1 MAKKGSIEINEK
13 RRRLSNSHA
22 AKRAALKAIATD
34 REVAPEERFQASV
47 KLAELPR
54 SGSKVR
60 VRNRCMLTGRSRGN
74 YRKFGISRI
83 MLREM
88 AAHGL
93 IPGMTKAS
101 W

>member
-1 MAKKGSIEINEK
+1 MTKKGSIETNEK
-13 RRRLSNSHA
+13 RKRLVKRYA
-22 AKRAALKAIATD
+22 EKRAALKAIATD
-34 REVAPEERFQASV
+34 RSAAPEVRFKANLQ
-47 KLAELPR
+47 LAEMPR
-54 SGSKVR
+54 SGARIR

-88 AAHGL
+88 GNHGM
-93 IPGMTKAS
+93 IPGLKKAS

>member
-1 MAKKGSIEINEK
+1 MARKGSIEINEK
-13 RRRLSNSHA
+13 RRRLSKCHA
-22 AKRAALKAIATD
+22 AKREALKVVAMD
-34 REVAPEERFQASV
+34 RNAAPEERFRATL
-47 KLAELPR
+47 KLAALPR

-60 VRNRCMLTGRSRGN
+60 VRNRCVLTGRSRGN

-88 AAHGL
+88 GAHGL
-93 IPGMTKAS
+93 IPGLKKAS

>member
-1 MAKKGSIEINEK
+1 MAKKGSIETNEK
-13 RRRLSNSHA
+13 RKRLA
-22 AKRAALKAIATD
+22 KKYAVKRAELKALAAD
-34 REVAPEERFQASV
+34 RKAAPEERFKATLQ
-47 KLAELPR
+47 LAEMPR
-54 SGSKVR
+54 SGARIR

-88 AAHGL
+88 GSQGL
-93 IPGMTKAS
+93 IPGLKKAS

>member
-1 MAKKGSIEINEK
+1 MARKGSIEINEK
-13 RRRLSNSHA
+13 RKRLAQKYAS
-22 AKRAALKAIATD
+22 KRAELKALAAD
-34 REVAPEERFQASV
+34 RNAAPEERFKATL
-47 KLAELPR
+47 KLAEMPR
-54 SGSKVR
+54 SGAKIR

-88 AAHGL
+88 GSLGL
-93 IPGMTKAS
+93 IPGLKKAS

>member
-1 MAKKGSIEINEK
+1 MARKGSIEINEK
-13 RRRLSNSHA
+13 RKRLAQKYAS
-22 AKRAALKAIATD
+22 KRAELKAIAAD
-34 REVAPEERFQASV
+34 RNAAPEERFKATL
-47 KLAELPR
+47 KLAEMPR
-54 SGSKVR
+54 SGAKIR

-88 AAHGL
+88 GSLGL
-93 IPGMTKAS
+93 IPGLKKAS

>member
-1 MAKKGSIEINEK
+1 MARKGSIEINEK
-13 RRRLSNSHA
+13 RKRLVKKYA
-22 AKRAALKAIATD
+22 PKREALKAVASD
-34 REVAPEERFQASV
+34 RSAAPEERFKAALA
-47 KLAELPR
+47 LAEMPR

-88 AAHGL
+88 GAHGL
-93 IPGMTKAS
+93 IPGLKKAS

>member
-1 MAKKGSIEINEK
+1 MAKKGSIETNEK
-13 RRRLSNSHA
+13 RKRLVKRYA
-22 AKRAALKAIATD
+22 EKRAALKAIATD
-34 REVAPEERFQASV
+34 RSAAPEVRFKANLQ
-47 KLAELPR
+47 LAEMPR
-54 SGSKVR
+54 SGARIR

-88 AAHGL
+88 GNHGM
-93 IPGMTKAS
+93 IPGLKKAS

>member
-1 MAKKGSIEINEK
+1 MAKKGSIETNEK
-13 RRRLSNSHA
+13 RKRLVMKYA
-22 AKRAALKAIATD
+22 EKRAALKAVATD
-34 REVAPEERFQASV
+34 RNAAPEERFKATIQ
-47 KLAELPR
+47 LAEMPR
-54 SGSKVR
+54 SGARIR

-88 AAHGL
+88 GNHGL
-93 IPGMTKAS
+93 IPGLKKAS

>member
-1 MAKKGSIEINEK
+1 MAKKGSIETNEK
-13 RRRLSNSHA
+13 RKRLVKRYA
-22 AKRAALKAIATD
+22 EKRAALKAIATD
-34 REVAPEERFQASV
+34 RSAAPEVIFKANLQ
-47 KLAELPR
+47 LAEMPR
-54 SGSKVR
+54 SGARIR

-88 AAHGL
+88 GNHGM
-93 IPGMTKAS
+93 IPGLKKAS

>member
-1 MAKKGSIEINEK
+1 MARKGSIEINEK
-13 RRRLSNSHA
+13 RKRLAQKYA
-22 AKRAALKAIATD
+22 AKRAELKARASD
-34 REVAPEERFQASV
+34 RTAAPEERFKATLT
-47 KLAELPR
+47 LAEMPR
-54 SGSKVR
+54 SGARIR

-88 AAHGL
+88 GSHGL
-93 IPGMTKAS
+93 IPGLTKAS

>member
-1 MAKKGSIEINEK
+1 MARKGSIEINEK
-13 RRRLSNSHA
+13 RKRLSKSHA
-22 AKRAALKAIATD
+22 AKRAALKAVAMD
-34 REVAPEERFQASV
+34 RDAAPEERFKANL
-47 KLAELPR
+47 KLAALPR
-54 SGSKVR
+54 SGSKIR

-88 AAHGL
+88 GAHGL
-93 IPGMTKAS
+93 IPGLKKAS

>member
-1 MAKKGSIEINEK
+1 MAKKGSIETNEK
-13 RRRLSNSHA
+13 RKRLA
-22 AKRAALKAIATD
+22 KKYAPKRAELKALAAD
-34 REVAPEERFQASV
+34 RNAAPEERFKATLE
-47 KLAELPR
+47 LAAMPR
-54 SGSKVR
+54 SGSRIR

-88 AAHGL
+88 GNYGL
-93 IPGMTKAS
+93 IPGLKKAS

>member
-1 MAKKGSIEINEK
+1 MAKKGSIETNEK
-13 RRRLSNSHA
+13 RKRLA
-22 AKRAALKAIATD
+22 QKYAPKRTALKAIATD
-34 REVAPEERFQASV
+34 RNAAPEERFKATLQ
-47 KLAELPR
+47 LAEMPR
-54 SGSKVR
+54 SGAKVR

-93 IPGMTKAS
+93 IPGLKKAS